1 MATELTGYSAF
12 PTYPALAGTV
22 SPWRP
27 IDTTTKRVRVTLSGD
42 FTVQVEI
49 SNAQSKTVP
58 PHLFVPADSDAEV
71 FKVTSTPDKPVDVPG
86 PVRFL
91 RLRVV
96 SGSVTGG
103 NVEQTQLGEPLVDM
117 DAVQSIV
124 TDALGSVL
132 TPGPD
137 SITIGGVIV
146 TGNSLS
152 PVVVGVTPT
161 PDSIIIGGVT
171 VTGNTNGGI

>member
-1 MATELTGYSAF
+1 MATEITGYPAFSA
-12 PTYPALAGTV
+12 YPATAGTV

-27 IDTTTKRVRVTLSGD
+27 IDTTTKRTRVTLSGD

-58 PHLFVPADSDAEV
+58 PHLFVPTDSDAEV

-86 PVRFL
+86 PIRFL
-91 RLRVV
+91 RLRVT

-103 NVEQTQLGEPLVDM
+103 NVEQTQLGEPVVDM

-132 TPGPD
+132 TAGPD
-137 SITIGGVIV
+137 SITIGGLTV

-152 PVVVGVTPT
+152 PVVAGGTPT
-161 PDSIIIGGVT
+161 PDTITIGGMT